1 MLEKAS
7 MLGDSLVVIVN
18 NDNQAV
24 IKKGK
29 AFMPQEDR
37 LKIVKALAL
46 VDSAFVSIDKD
57 STVCKSLKKVA
68 KHHSSDRVIFANGGD
83 RAIGEVPESKVCL
96 KYGIEMV
103 DGLGD
108 KIRSSSELV
117 ANSK

>member
-1 MLEKAS
+1 
-7 MLGDSLVVIVN
+7 
-18 NDNQAV
+18 
-24 IKKGK
+24 
-29 AFMPQEDR
+29 MPQEDR

>member
-1 MLEKAS
+1 

-68 KHHSSDRVIFANGGD
+68 KHH
-83 RAIGEVPESKVCL
+83 CL
-96 KYGIEMV
+96 TE
-103 DGLGD
+103 
-108 KIRSSSELV
+108 
-117 ANSK
+117 